1 MKNLTIFRSEK
12 GWKPNFELLNN
23 NLSLPGKLGYAWK
36 ILRDNNPFIT
46 VGSNHLITCEKQEK
60 LLPNQVIEKE
70 LKARIDQIEKDQ
82 GYKVGKKQKRDLKE
96 QIIEALYVKAFTVSK
111 FVNVWINAEH
121 DLLCIETTS
130 TNVSDDV
137 IAHLIRDLEWRGHL
151 LVTDDQPQEFM
162 RKLIMSDEKYG
173 VGDDG
178 SYFDLGK
185 SCILQSHDGKKI
197 TYKNMFL
204 TDSLVTDG
212 IATGKLPTKMD
223 VVFVGGEQKCVFTI
237 DDRLV
242 ISKITLQDIT
252 AEDGE
257 HETENDRFD
266 AEFTI
271 SAGQF
276 IALINELIAVLGEK
290 GVEQ

>member
-1 MKNLTIFRSEK
+1 
-12 GWKPNFELLNN
+12 
-23 NLSLPGKLGYAWK
+23 
-36 ILRDNNPFIT
+36 
-46 VGSNHLITCEKQEK
+46 
-60 LLPNQVIEKE
+60 
-70 LKARIDQIEKDQ
+70 
-82 GYKVGKKQKRDLKE
+82 
-96 QIIEALYVKAFTVSK
+96 
-111 FVNVWINAEH
+111 
-121 DLLCIETTS
+121 
-130 TNVSDDV
+130 
-137 IAHLIRDLEWRGHL
+137 
-151 LVTDDQPQEFM
+151 
-162 RKLIMSDEKYG
+162 
-173 VGDDG
+173 
-178 SYFDLGK
+178 
-185 SCILQSHDGKKI
+185 
-197 TYKNMFL
+197 MFL

-271 SAGQF
+271 RAGQF